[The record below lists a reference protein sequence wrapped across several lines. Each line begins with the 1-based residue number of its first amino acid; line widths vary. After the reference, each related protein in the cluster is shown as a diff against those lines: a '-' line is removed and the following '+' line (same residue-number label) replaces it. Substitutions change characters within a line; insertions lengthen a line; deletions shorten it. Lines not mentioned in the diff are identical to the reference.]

1 MTGRNTAYLLF
12 LYPLMKGTRLMF
24 KDEKKRDEIMAQL
37 ATKLTVSAHQ
47 LSEAARR
54 LQLAELTYRE
64 YLDRLRKLDE
74 HMRQLIGMLQ
84 GSPAD
89 APAPE
94 TNPAF
99 CEPAPPP
106 AKPAKPAKRKLRYAD
121 YIEFSNYAELKKFE
135 KMSKISE
142 KEIEKCDPD
151 ELMRKLMNGG

>member
-1 MTGRNTAYLLF
+1 
-12 LYPLMKGTRLMF
+12 MF
-24 KDEKKRDEIMAQL
+24 KDDKKHDEILAQL

-64 YLDRLRKLDE
+64 YLERLRELDQHMKL
-74 HMRQLIGMLQ
+74 LIGMLQ
-84 GSPAD
+84 GPAAD

-99 CEPAPPP
+99 CEPPPP
-106 AKPAKPAKRKLRYAD
+106 QATPAKKKLRYAD

-142 KEIEKCDPD
+142 KDIEKCDPD
-151 ELMRKLMNGG
+151 DLMRKLMNGG